1 MIWVGRWPVGLVFE
15 WDGAKARENDRKHGV
30 NFREAMTAFGDEH
43 SVTIDGPAHSVDEA
57 RFVLVGMSQLGR
69 LSCPSRKD
77 TIGFLSSARESR
89 RVTKDRNMKKASRTR
104 KTKAAQMRGEYDFAG
119 GTRGKY
125 AKRFLES
132 TNLVLLDPDVAEMFP
147 TQAAVNNALRALA
160 RIIETNTPR
169 RRSRKKDPSKK

>member
-1 MIWVGRWPVGLVFE
+1 
-15 WDGAKARENDRKHGV
+15 
-30 NFREAMTAFGDEH
+30 
-43 SVTIDGPAHSVDEA
+43 
-57 RFVLVGMSQLGR
+57 
-69 LSCPSRKD
+69 
-77 TIGFLSSARESR
+77 
-89 RVTKDRNMKKASRTR
+89 
-104 KTKAAQMRGEYDFAG
+104 MRSEYDFAG